1 MESWGR
7 SREVEKPKTPRKVAT
22 IEVWDN
28 PPGLHTKPGA
38 YRAQYVGTDYVG
50 YGDTIPQA
58 VEDLFDRLMSGAIR
72 AATGFG

>member
-38 YRAQYVGTDYVG
+38 YR
-50 YGDTIPQA
+50 
-58 VEDLFDRLMSGAIR
+58 GAIR